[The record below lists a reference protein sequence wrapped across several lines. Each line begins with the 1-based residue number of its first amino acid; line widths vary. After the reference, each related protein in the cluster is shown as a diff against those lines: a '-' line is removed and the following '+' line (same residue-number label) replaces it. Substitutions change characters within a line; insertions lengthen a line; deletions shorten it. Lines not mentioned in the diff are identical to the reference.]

1 MIKISNLSKI
11 YGDFKVLN
19 GINLNVDEGEIF
31 GIIGRSGS
39 GKSTLL
45 RCINGLTD
53 FDTGEITVDD
63 TDLSALSTDELLNFR
78 KNIGMIFQSFSLVS
92 RLTAYENI
100 ALPLKIRDENKKD
113 IKDQVYEISKVI
125 GIEDKL
131 DSKPNMLSGGQK
143 QRVAIA
149 RALIT
154 NPKIILSDESTSA
167 LDPETTNSILRLF
180 RKINRELKVT
190 IVLVSHEINLIA
202 ENCDRLIILED
213 GNIID
218 QGTPENTLLL
228 NSEKSEHL
236 LSRGDFAVKNDN
248 TCSIELFLRSPE
260 EDIKLQSLF
269 NEIDF
274 ETKIPWSQNYNFKNS
289 DINMYGI
296 TVKKKNFDEMIKVLE
311 KHQVSWRL
319 N

>member
-236 LSRGDFAVKNDN
+236 LSRGNFAVKNDN

-296 TVKKKNFDEMIKVLE
+296 TVKKQNFDEMIKVLE
-311 KHQVSWRL
+311 KYQVSWRL

>member
-63 TDLSALSTDELLNFR
+63 TDISGLSTDELLNFR

-236 LSRGDFAVKNDN
+236 LSRGNFAVKNDN

-289 DINMYGI
+289 DVNMYGI
-296 TVKKKNFDEMIKVLE
+296 TVKKQNFDEMIKVLE